1 MWFDQRGHLPARS
14 KARRPGGLNGF
25 FGPLSFISA
34 GMCGPEMRLL
44 VNIDSQM
51 LLKICATARSP
62 PKRAAKDYHSSNN
75 AYRQLKNSRPPVKP
89 LAPMGNFSF
98 LFSHPLSSP
107 THQEQI
113 KPCQHEQWRTESA
126 LMTDGMNVMDA
137 SQALSCCAT

>member
-51 LLKICATARSP
+51 LLNICATARSLP
-62 PKRAAKDYHSSNN
+62 LLNGLPKIITPATM
-75 AYRQLKNSRPPVKP
+75 L
-89 LAPMGNFSF
+89 
-98 LFSHPLSSP
+98 
-107 THQEQI
+107 
-113 KPCQHEQWRTESA
+113 
-126 LMTDGMNVMDA
+126 TD
-137 SQALSCCAT
+137 S